1 MFPISSEFQYL
12 CSLLPIPMD
21 GNAIVITHGLLDTN
35 QAKTAHGLVRDTSRY
50 RVLAIID
57 HVSAGRD
64 VREIVSQAPRP
75 IPIYASLA
83 ECFEQISEPIT
94 HCLVG
99 VAGHGGKI
107 PSGMLE
113 TVKEVLNCKMHIV
126 NGLHEFMSD
135 IPEIAALAEA
145 NQVTITD
152 IRKAKSKSELHFW
165 EGDIYDIPAL
175 KIAMLGTDCN
185 LGKRTSTRLV
195 LHALRNA
202 NIKAEMI
209 YTGQTGYMQDNRFG
223 FIFDSTLNDF
233 ISGEIESAIVKCY
246 REAQPDVIL
255 LEGQSSLR
263 NPGGPGGSEF
273 LVSGQAKHVI
283 LQHAPGRKYFSGYE
297 DLKVEIP
304 TLESEIELIRLYG
317 SEVIALTLN
326 INGLSLDEARTYQKR
341 YQEELGILTLLPL
354 YDDYTELTTTIREM
368 L

>member
-1 MFPISSEFQYL
+1 ME
-12 CSLLPIPMD
+12 
-21 GNAIVITHGLLDTN
+21 GNAIIITHGLLDSN

-64 VREIVSQAPRP
+64 VREIVSRAPYP
-75 IPIYASLA
+75 VPIYASLT
-83 ECFEQISEPIT
+83 ECFEQLDKPVT
-94 HCLVG
+94 YCLVG

-107 PSGMLE
+107 PPGMLE
-113 TVKEVLNCKMHIV
+113 TVKEVLNRKMHIV
-126 NGLHEFMSD
+126 NGLHEYMSD

-152 IRKAKSKSELHFW
+152 IRKAKPKSQLHFW
-165 EGDIYDIPAL
+165 EGDIYDIPSL
-175 KIAMLGTDCN
+175 RIAMLGTDCN
-185 LGKRTSTRLV
+185 LGKRTSTRLL
-195 LHALRNA
+195 LHALHQA
-202 NIKAEMI
+202 EIKAEMI

-233 ISGEIESAIVKCY
+233 ISGEIEAAIVQCY
-246 REAQPDVIL
+246 REVQPDVIL

-273 LVSGQAKHVI
+273 LVSGQAKQVV
-283 LQHAPGRKYFSGYE
+283 LQHAPARKYFSGYE

-304 TLESEIELIRLYG
+304 SLESEIELIRMYG

-326 INGLSLDEARTYQKR
+326 IENLTLEEARTYQQQ
-341 YQEELGILTLLPL
+341 YQEQFGIPTLLPL
-354 YDDYTELTTTIREM
+354 YDDFTELTTAIRH
-368 L
+368 LL